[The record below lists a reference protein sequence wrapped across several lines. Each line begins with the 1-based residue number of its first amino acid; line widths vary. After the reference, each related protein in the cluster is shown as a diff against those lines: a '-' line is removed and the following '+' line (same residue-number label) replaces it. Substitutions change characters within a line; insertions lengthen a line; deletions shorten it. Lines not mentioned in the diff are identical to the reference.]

1 MELGLEKQESFENTE
16 RRTRMKDACDKSLPS
31 THTTD
36 HPDAGAKAGEGVL
49 FDKLRTDGDSEDSV
63 HVHS

>member
-1 MELGLEKQESFENTE
+1 
-16 RRTRMKDACDKSLPS
+16 MKDACDKSLPS